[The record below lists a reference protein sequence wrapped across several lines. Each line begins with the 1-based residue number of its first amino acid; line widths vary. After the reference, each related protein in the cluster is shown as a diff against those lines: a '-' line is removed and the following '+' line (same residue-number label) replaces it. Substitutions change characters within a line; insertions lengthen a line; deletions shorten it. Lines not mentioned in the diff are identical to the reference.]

1 VRSPHRRQLA
11 VIAVIGVAA
20 AFLASCSGQQSEKS
34 SSNSAAIP
42 DSSASRVGAP
52 PAAGPASNSSP
63 PAANLAVAKR
73 PGGDRQVI
81 STAQLQL
88 EARDIDQTVQRATAL
103 VLGAQGYVFSESA
116 SLADN
121 QQANVVFK
129 VVPARF
135 NDVVRGLGGLGKLVH
150 QQIGTQDVTGQVV
163 DLGARLTAAQTSA
176 ARLQQLLAGSGSVAD
191 LLGVEQQLTTRD
203 GEVDSLS
210 GELAALRAQV
220 DLATITLDVSAL
232 PAHPRPAPHHARPGF
247 ARGLHAGRAAFAD
260 TARVV
265 EAAVGL
271 ALPFVPVALLA
282 LAGWWILRRRT
293 AATPPA
299 G

>member
-1 VRSPHRRQLA
+1 VHSPHRRQLA
-11 VIAVIGVAA
+11 VFAVIAIAA
-20 AFLASCSGQQSEKS
+20 ALLASCSGQSESKS
-34 SSNSAAIP
+34 SASAAIP
-42 DSSASRVGAP
+42 DTGASRVGAT
-52 PAAGPASNSSP
+52 PAAGPAASNSSP
-63 PAANLAVAKR
+63 PAVNLAVAKR

-121 QQANVVFK
+121 QHANVVYK

-135 NDVVRGLGGLGKLVH
+135 NDVVSGLGRLGKLEH

-176 ARLQQLLAGSGSVAD
+176 ARLQQLLAGSGNVAD
-191 LLGVEQQLTTRD
+191 LLSVEQQLTTRD

-232 PAHPRPAPHHARPGF
+232 PTHPRPAPHHARPGF

-271 ALPFVPVALLA
+271 TLPFVPIALLA
-282 LAGWWILRRRT
+282 LAGWWIVRRRT